1 MVIGGIL
8 PPIGQ
13 GLISTFTAHTL
24 TGTWIGYQIIGG
36 VGRGCGL
43 QMVIY
48 PHSVLR
54 IYSRTNILPQPLLA
68 IQAALPHNKIPVG
81 TSLAV
86 FSQTFGGA
94 LLLSLAQTT
103 FTSTLE
109 SSIPRLAPGVDPQTV
124 ILAGAAG
131 VRSAVPKE
139 AIEGVLLAYNE
150 GIRNVFYLAAG
161 TAGAVFFVCWGMGWK
176 SVKKAKTVSPEA

>member
-1 MVIGGIL
+1 
-8 PPIGQ
+8 
-13 GLISTFTAHTL
+13 
-24 TGTWIGYQIIGG
+24 
-36 VGRGCGL
+36 
-43 QMVIY
+43 
-48 PHSVLR
+48 
-54 IYSRTNILPQPLLA
+54 
-68 IQAALPHNKIPVG
+68 
-81 TSLAV
+81 
-86 FSQTFGGA
+86 

-176 SVKKAKTVSPEA
+176 SVKKAKTVSPEAWGRDELEFSFKVLDGDELVVYNFTVRMVWFCQVNKQNTSQALKLTVIEALNDVHFESERSGLYKEERGAGRAVTCGRAMDGKDQVHEI